1 MTDQAPGIAVLPMTN
16 VEFENGAFSVD
27 AAVIAAGLKVEARL
41 VYSGV
46 RDGTITTRCER
57 GVAEDAGRYRL
68 SFFHGARTFSL
79 LVDESGKVIQRS
91 AIDLG
96 ARGSHR

>member
-46 RDGTITTRCER
+46 C
-57 GVAEDAGRYRL
+57 V
-68 SFFHGARTFSL
+68 FHASRPLISPHGGPA
-79 LVDESGKVIQRS
+79 VQ
-91 AIDLG
+91 
-96 ARGSHR
+96 